1 MQKKWL
7 KVPRRRWALS
17 LMFPSAVSMG
27 TVLMSSSFHHH
38 VHNMG
43 ITLLDRM
50 TPLSRRLM

>member
-1 MQKKWL
+1 MQKKGRYL
-7 KVPRRRWALS
+7 DAVEVVVAHV
-17 LMFPSAVSMG
+17 PSAVSMG

>member
-1 MQKKWL
+1 VVEGTSTL
-7 KVPRRRWALS
+7 KSLS

-50 TPLSRRLM
+50 TPRCRAG